1 MNRRSGFTLVEL
13 LVVIAIIGILVGLL
27 LPAVQAIRESA
38 RQVQCRNHLKQLAL
52 ASCNYESAFRYF
64 PAYSGEA
71 PPAFV
76 EFPRRQRDIKKR
88 GWNWISKSLM
98 FMEQPVLSERWGVF
112 GAAETLVLTP
122 PEQQMLKTPVS
133 GLYCPSRRSAEAYPL
148 LDSYHVRF
156 GELSARSD
164 YAINGGPAV
173 TKIPD
178 DPSVRDIVSL
188 GDGIWQLG
196 VYTKLNSVTDGLSN
210 TYLIGEKAMSSNN
223 YTNGHDFGDRAP
235 VAGWLDH
242 PESSN
247 SNVRFAARS
256 SHQDKPNSCLAC
268 HEFGSA
274 HSANWNAALADGS
287 VRAMFY
293 TMDLKVHRALA
304 SIHDG
309 DIAQQD

>member
-122 PEQQMLKTPVS
+122 PEQQLLKTPVS
-133 GLYCPSRRSAEAYPL
+133 GLYCPSAAPLRRTRYLIPTTFVLVNCPREATMQSMVVLPLRRSQTIPAY
-148 LDSYHVRF
+148 
-156 GELSARSD
+156 EILSVWEMA
-164 YAINGGPAV
+164 
-173 TKIPD
+173 
-178 DPSVRDIVSL
+178 
-188 GDGIWQLG
+188 
-196 VYTKLNSVTDGLSN
+196 
-210 TYLIGEKAMSSNN
+210 
-223 YTNGHDFGDRAP
+223 
-235 VAGWLDH
+235 
-242 PESSN
+242 
-247 SNVRFAARS
+247 
-256 SHQDKPNSCLAC
+256 
-268 HEFGSA
+268 FGSWVFTP
-274 HSANWNAALADGS
+274 S
-287 VRAMFY
+287 
-293 TMDLKVHRALA
+293 
-304 SIHDG
+304 
-309 DIAQQD
+309 